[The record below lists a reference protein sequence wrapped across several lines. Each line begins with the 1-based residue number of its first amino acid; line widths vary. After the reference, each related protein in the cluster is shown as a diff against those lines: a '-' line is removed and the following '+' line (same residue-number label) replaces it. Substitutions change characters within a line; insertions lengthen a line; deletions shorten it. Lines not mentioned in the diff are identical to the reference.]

1 MNTELIVEKKQL
13 ESRLSICLRKLED
26 DKTPSEEKDLL
37 KKQVK
42 LMKSYIKILDERLML

>member
-13 ESRLSICLRKLED
+13 ESRLSICLRKIENDNTSLV
-26 DKTPSEEKDLL
+26 EKDLL

-42 LMKSYIKILDERLML
+42 LMRSYIKILDERLKL